1 MRGHRGRND
10 TLNRALLAVV
20 VGAAVVVPAIKRK
33 GARAALALMVVGS
46 VAVVGY
52 LPTAIASSPGED
64 PVVAQKDHSRVFSA
78 VPFVST
84 EAVVSVMS
92 DCTSCHEMNA
102 TEMST
107 KRFPPIPHKT
117 EGWGQCSFCHAPAR
131 LAPPPV
137 SHKGL
142 PDVLCQA
149 CHQVSTMSPPSLGHV
164 LWQDK
169 TCSSCHRASLD
180 LPITH
185 DDRGD
190 LTCALCHEPAK
201 VEPPPVPHS
210 VTQDGLC
217 TRCHAQRDVSATEA
231 RHADWGSECTTC
243 HAADP
248 AGVPTVPHELD
259 NRMECSFCHKADA
272 SARPGLQAD

>member
-1 MRGHRGRND
+1 
-10 TLNRALLAVV
+10 
-20 VGAAVVVPAIKRK
+20 
-33 GARAALALMVVGS
+33 
-46 VAVVGY
+46 
-52 LPTAIASSPGED
+52 
-64 PVVAQKDHSRVFSA
+64 
-78 VPFVST
+78 
-84 EAVVSVMS
+84 MS
-92 DCTSCHEMNA
+92 DCTSCHDMNA

-117 EGWGQCSFCHAPAR
+117 EGWEQCSFCHAPAR

-180 LPITH
+180 LPVTH

-217 TRCHAQRDVSATEA
+217 NALPRPEGTCQPRKRGMPIGAASA
-231 RHADWGSECTTC
+231 RR

-248 AGVPTVPHELD
+248 AGVPTVPHRAD
-259 NRMECSFCHKADA
+259 NRMEAVFATRPTHLHGRGCKRTDTAAA
-272 SARPGLQAD
+272 SLKNGASRR